1 MKKVKLRELLKNR
14 RVKEAKVVEVKE
26 PKKETKKKT
35 KEVK

>member
-1 MKKVKLRELLKNR
+1 MKKAKLRELLKNR
-14 RVKEAKVVEVKE
+14 EVKPEVKGE